1 MSSERPIPSNGVVV
15 LGAGGMLGRAWC
27 GLLEELGIN
36 SRALGRGECD
46 ITNAAS
52 IRDAIDGWPIVIN
65 CAAYTDVDGAE
76 AHEDEATRIN
86 GEAVGLLGE
95 ACAEIGARLVHY
107 STDYVFSGEREGDLT
122 SAPPYRCDEL
132 RNPVNAYGRSK
143 AAGEILLE
151 PMIESGELDALIIRT
166 SWGYAPWGKYFV
178 LTIAKLASE
187 RDELAVV
194 NDQHGRPTS
203 AIGLAE
209 TSLKL
214 LEEQVEPGIWHAT
227 DGGRCT
233 WFDFATA
240 IAEKTESGCVVKPC
254 GSDAFP
260 RPAKRPAFSV
270 LDLSA
275 TEAVIGPMSP
285 WEDQL
290 DQVLNAARFAK
301 KRRLR
306 KARNE

>member
-1 MSSERPIPSNGVVV
+1 MTSERPTPSNGIVV

-27 GLLEELGIN
+27 ELLEELGIN
-36 SRALGRGECD
+36 YRALGRGECN
-46 ITNAAS
+46 ITDAAS
-52 IRDAIDGWPIVIN
+52 IRRAIDGWPIVIN

-76 AHEDEATRIN
+76 AHEDEATKIN

-95 ACAEIGARLVHY
+95 ACAEAGARLVHY
-107 STDYVFSGEREGDLT
+107 STDYVFNGQPFGDPAG
-122 SAPPYRCDEL
+122 APPYSTHEPRD
-132 RNPVNAYGRSK
+132 PINAYGRSK
-143 AAGEILLE
+143 AVGESLLE
-151 PMIESGELDALIIRT
+151 PLINSGRLDALIVRT
-166 SWGYAPWGKYFV
+166 SWVYAPWGKNFV
-178 LTIAKLASE
+178 LTIAKLSAE
-187 RDELAVV
+187 RDELTVV

-203 AIGLAE
+203 ALGLAE
-209 TSLKL
+209 TTLTL
-214 LEEQVEPGIWHAT
+214 LESQVEPGIWHAT

-240 IAEKTESGCVVKPC
+240 IAAKTESGCIVKPC
-254 GSDAFP
+254 GSEQFP

-275 TEAVIGPMSP
+275 TEEVIGPMSP

-290 DQVLNAARFAK
+290 DQVLVMAKLAK

-306 KARNE
+306 KARK

>member
-1 MSSERPIPSNGVVV
+1 
-15 LGAGGMLGRAWC
+15 MLGRAWC
-27 GLLEELGIN
+27 ELLEELGIN
-36 SRALGRGECD
+36 YRALRRDACD
-46 ITNAAS
+46 ISDADS
-52 IRDAIDGWPIVIN
+52 IRRAIKGWPIVVN

-76 AHEDEATRIN
+76 AHEDESTKIN
-86 GEAVGLLGE
+86 GVAVGLLGE
-95 ACAEIGARLVHY
+95 ACAEAGARLVHY
-107 STDYVFSGEREGDLT
+107 STDYVFNGERAGDLT
-122 SAPPYRCDEL
+122 SAPPYRCDEP
-132 RNPVNAYGRSK
+132 RDPVNAYGRSK

-151 PMIESGELDALIIRT
+151 PMIDSGELDALIIRT
-166 SWGYAPWGKYFV
+166 SWVYAPWGKNFV

-187 RDELAVV
+187 RDELTVV

-203 AIGLAE
+203 AVGLAE
-209 TSLKL
+209 TTLTL
-214 LEEQVEPGIWHAT
+214 LENQVEPGIWHAT
-227 DGGRCT
+227 DGGQCT

-254 GSDAFP
+254 GSDQFP

-275 TEAVIGPMSP
+275 TEEVIGPMSP

-290 DQVLNAARFAK
+290 DQVLIAAKLAT

-306 KARNE
+306 KARK

>member
-1 MSSERPIPSNGVVV
+1 MEHSGPTISNGVVV
-15 LGAGGMLGRAWC
+15 LGAGGMLGRAMCWW
-27 GLLEELGIN
+27 LEELGIN
-36 SRALGRGECD
+36 YRALGRGECD

-52 IRDAIDGWPIVIN
+52 IRRAIDGWPIVIN

-86 GEAVGLLGE
+86 GEAAGLLGE
-95 ACAEIGARLVHY
+95 ACAEAGARLVHY
-107 STDYVFSGEREGDLT
+107 STDYVFNGQPFGDPAG
-122 SAPPYRCDEL
+122 APPYRTHEPRD
-132 RNPVNAYGRSK
+132 PINAYGRSK
-143 AAGEILLE
+143 AVGESLLE
-151 PMIESGELDALIIRT
+151 PLIDSGKLDALVIRT
-166 SWGYAPWGKYFV
+166 SWVYAPWGKNFV
-178 LTIAKLASE
+178 LTIAKLAAE
-187 RDELAVV
+187 RHELTVV

-203 AIGLAE
+203 ALGLAE
-209 TSLKL
+209 TTLKL
-214 LEEQVEPGIWHAT
+214 LENQVEPGIWHAA

-240 IAEKTESGCVVKPC
+240 IAEKTESGCTVKPC
-254 GSDAFP
+254 GSEQFP

-275 TEAVIGPMSP
+275 TEEVIGPMSP

-290 DQVLNAARFAK
+290 DQVLIAAKLAT

-306 KARNE
+306 KARK

>member
-1 MSSERPIPSNGVVV
+1 MTSDRPTPSNGIVV

-27 GLLEELGIN
+27 ELLEELGIEY
-36 SRALGRGECD
+36 RALRRDECD
-46 ITNAAS
+46 ITDAAS
-52 IRDAIDGWPIVIN
+52 IRRAIDGWPIVIN

-86 GEAVGLLGE
+86 GVAVELLGE
-95 ACAEIGARLVHY
+95 VCADTGARLVHY
-107 STDYVFSGEREGDLT
+107 STDYVFNGQRDWAPAT
-122 SAPPYRCDEL
+122 APPYRTYEPRD
-132 RNPVNAYGRSK
+132 PVNAYGRSK
-143 AAGEILLE
+143 AVGESLLE
-151 PMIESGELDALIIRT
+151 PLIDSGRLDALIIRT
-166 SWGYAPWGKYFV
+166 SWVYAPWGKNFV
-178 LTIAKLASE
+178 LTIAKLAAE
-187 RDELAVV
+187 RDELTVV

-203 AIGLAE
+203 ALGLAE
-209 TSLKL
+209 STLML

-240 IAEKTESGCVVKPC
+240 IAEKTESGCIVKPC
-254 GSDAFP
+254 GSDQFP

-270 LDLSA
+270 LDLSE
-275 TEAVIGPMSP
+275 TEEVIGPISP

-290 DQVLNAARFAK
+290 DQVLIAAKLAT

-306 KARNE
+306 KARK

>member
-1 MSSERPIPSNGVVV
+1 MTSERPIPSNGIVV

-27 GLLEELGIN
+27 ELLEELGITY
-36 SRALGRGECD
+36 RALGRGACD
-46 ITNAAS
+46 ITDRYS
-52 IRDAIDGWPIVIN
+52 IRAAIDGWPIVVN

-86 GEAVGLLGE
+86 GTAVGLLGDVCTE
-95 ACAEIGARLVHY
+95 TGARLVHY
-107 STDYVFSGEREGDLT
+107 STDYVFNGQPFGDPAG
-122 SAPPYRCDEL
+122 APPYRTYEPRD
-132 RNPVNAYGRSK
+132 PVNAYGRSK
-143 AAGEILLE
+143 AVGESLLE
-151 PMIESGELDALIIRT
+151 PMIDSGKLDALIVRT
-166 SWGYAPWGKYFV
+166 SWVYAPWGKNFV
-178 LTIAKLASE
+178 LTIAKLAAE
-187 RDELAVV
+187 RDELTVV

-203 AIGLAE
+203 ALGLAE
-209 TSLKL
+209 TTLDL
-214 LEEQVEPGIWHAT
+214 LAAEVEPGIWHAT

-254 GSDAFP
+254 GSDQFP

-275 TEAVIGPMSP
+275 TEEVVGPMTP
-285 WEDQL
+285 WEEQL
-290 DQVLNAARFAK
+290 DRVLIEAGLAN

-306 KARNE
+306 KARK